1 MKYNFDDKKISLLVD
16 SGRISH
22 FTWIS
27 NTELLFYGSFG
38 NILTL
43 ARNKNFLKRLFKY
56 LLKFYKIL
64 KKDNSKLSKLS
75 TGDGYKIINVNNMS
89 KKIIKNNLLNK
100 EDGHPSTF
108 TNNSFFTDTYPDDD
122 NSNKATLYNYD
133 IDNEKLITLDKLKS
147 IKKLD
152 NSPLRCDL
160 HPRVSSSK
168 KYLSI
173 DSMRDGK
180 RSCIVYKIER

>member
-1 MKYNFDDKKISLLVD
+1 M
-16 SGRISH
+16 
-22 FTWIS
+22 
-27 NTELLFYGSFG
+27 
-38 NILTL
+38 
-43 ARNKNFLKRLFKY
+43 
-56 LLKFYKIL
+56 
-64 KKDNSKLSKLS
+64 
-75 TGDGYKIINVNNMS
+75 
-89 KKIIKNNLLNK
+89 NK

-108 TNNSFFTDTYPDDD
+108 TNNSFYRHLSDDD

-173 DSMRDGK
+173 DSMRMVKDRVLSIKLKDKKYFIYYWEFFPLQGVLTIQFIGSPK
-180 RSCIVYKIER
+180 NYQEQKFKYYCAIIFEKNFSNVYSKHGFSPSITNKDDHLNIIFLNILS